1 MLWSRLKS
9 MLHENSVPAL
19 LGAIK
24 QALSEVPREAFDRG
38 FETRSEF
45 MRKIIDS
52 GGKNDYKMHYRG
64 ERKRKE
70 REAREAEGAGQR
82 RRNKR

>member
-1 MLWSRLKS
+1 
-9 MLHENSVPAL
+9 
-19 LGAIK
+19 
-24 QALSEVPREAFDRG
+24 
-38 FETRSEF
+38 